1 MGLEPSI
8 YFDEMKASNNSA
20 STTNAKLDEMNVNYF
35 KPYAFVPCGHMTSEL
50 TCRYWSRIKVP
61 QGTTQGL
68 FSICPFCARKLDS
81 QQPFIK
87 LIFQEG
93 H

>member
-8 YFDEMKASNNSA
+8 YFDEIKANANTSTNQLDNNEL
-20 STTNAKLDEMNVNYF
+20 NLNYF
-35 KPYAFVPCGHMTSEL
+35 KPYAFVPCGHMASEL
-50 TCRYWSRIKVP
+50 TCKYWSRIKVP
-61 QGTTQGL
+61 QGSTQGL
-68 FSICPFCARKLDS
+68 FSICPFCAKKLDA

-93 H
+93 C